1 MSKKAEAGTSLQC
14 PARSDTDRIEYEAL
28 GMCEL
33 AASTAKELPQNARSC
48 VHVGSVISL
57 GTMRSDSGLRSLTLM
72 LCRRSNRW
80 NMVRERIR
88 GLCDAGS
95 AHNISREAHGPLALL
110 RSVWQQTPRHAKIL
124 FSPSLNN
131 LYMQVRP
138 IFRNVASASRRI

>member
-1 MSKKAEAGTSLQC
+1 MWGESRSFFRRAQWIMDCLVYDAQRMCKFVGQLQKGIVER
-14 PARSDTDRIEYEAL
+14 ALLRSRWQCD
-28 GMCEL
+28 
-33 AASTAKELPQNARSC
+33 
-48 VHVGSVISL
+48 HSL
-57 GTMRSDSGLRSLTLM
+57 GTLRSDSGLRSLTLM
-72 LCRRSNRW
+72 LCRRSNRR
-80 NMVRERIR
+80 NMMRERIR

-95 AHNISREAHGPLALL
+95 AQNISREAHGPLALL